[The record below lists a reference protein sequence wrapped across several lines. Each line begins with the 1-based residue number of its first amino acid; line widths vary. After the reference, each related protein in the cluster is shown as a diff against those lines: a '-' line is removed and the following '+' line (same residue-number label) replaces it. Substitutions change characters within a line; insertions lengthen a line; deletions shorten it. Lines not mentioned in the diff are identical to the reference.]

1 MISVEHVRKVYRT
14 RWGPHVVL
22 DDVNFKIARGD
33 HVGIIGRN
41 GSGKSTLIRLI
52 GGSEQPTRGRVRRG
66 MRISWPLALSG
77 AFQSH
82 LTGEDNLRFVC
93 RIYGVNF
100 RDVLPFVEEFTELGI
115 YMKEPLYHYSSG
127 MQARLAF
134 ALSLAVEF
142 DCFLI
147 DEVIVV
153 GDSRFHA
160 KCRAE
165 LFEKRKDRAFL
176 IVSHDQNVIQATCQ
190 RAYVMVA
197 GRLHPFDGV
206 GDAYAFYENTPVDLF
221 NSLHQ

>member
-1 MISVEHVRKVYRT
+1 MISVENVRKVYRT

-22 DDVNFKIARGD
+22 DDINFQVAKGD

-52 GGSEQPTRGRVRRG
+52 GGSEQPTRGRVTRG

-82 LTGEDNLRFVC
+82 LTGIDNLRFVC
-93 RIYGVNF
+93 RIYGVDF
-100 RDVLPFVEEFTELGI
+100 QDALPFVEDFTELGI

-160 KCRAE
+160 KCRTE

-176 IVSHDQNVIQATCQ
+176 MVSHDQGVIQAHCQ
-190 RAYVMVA
+190 RAHVLVE
-197 GRLHPFDGV
+197 GRLYPFEGI
-206 GDAYAFYENTPVDLF
+206 GDAYAFYNKSPVDLF